1 MSLDRRSFFG
11 LAGAAGIGAVVA
23 TPSTLL
29 ISEQVRKQSLG
40 STIPFYGKY
49 QAGIASP
56 LQDHL
61 QLVVFKVKTKDKAE
75 LQKLLKEWTRAAE
88 RMSAGKDV
96 GLLGSV
102 DGPKDAPP
110 EDTGEALDMPAT
122 RLTVTIGFGQSIFDN
137 RFGFASK
144 RPTAFVDLPKFAND
158 QLHADKNGGDIVLQI
173 CADDEQVAF
182 HAMRN
187 LVRIGKGVVVPQ
199 WNQSGFSGST
209 ASLGV
214 SHTPRN
220 LFGFKD
226 GTANINLSE
235 SAELN
240 KHVWADGP
248 DWFAGGSYL
257 AVRLTRMTIE
267 TWDRSSLREQETVIG
282 RTKSEGGPLS
292 GGQEMAA
299 PDFEKKNADGT
310 NSIEKDSHLA
320 LAHSSR
326 HGGAKMLRR
335 PYSFANGL
343 DEVGQ
348 LNAGLVFLS
357 FQKDLEKHFIPV
369 QRALAGNDR
378 MNEYVKVIGSGAFA
392 CPPGIKPGEYWGH
405 QLFA

>member
-158 QLHADKNGGDIVLQI
+158 QLHTDKNGGDIVLQI